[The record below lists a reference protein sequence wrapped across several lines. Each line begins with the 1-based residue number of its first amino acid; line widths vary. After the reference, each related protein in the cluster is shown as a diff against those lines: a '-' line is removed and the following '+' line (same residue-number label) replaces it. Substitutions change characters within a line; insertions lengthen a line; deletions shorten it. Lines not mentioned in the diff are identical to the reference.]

1 MTTQTKL
8 VPQAEVVARNRYY
21 LKNDQGE
28 TTEDSHDLFNRVA
41 KAIAKV
47 DDQYY
52 TLPVEQDL
60 LEQDFIEIMENLEFL
75 PNSPTM
81 MNAGT

>member
-52 TLPVEQDL
+52 TYQLNRIYWNKIL
-60 LEQDFIEIMENLEFL
+60 
-75 PNSPTM
+75 SK
-81 MNAGT
+81 